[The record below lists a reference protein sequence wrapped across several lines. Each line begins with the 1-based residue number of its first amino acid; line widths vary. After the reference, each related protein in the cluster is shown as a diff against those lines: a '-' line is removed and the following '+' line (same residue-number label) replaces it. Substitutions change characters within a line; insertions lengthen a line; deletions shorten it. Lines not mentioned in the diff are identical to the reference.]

1 MKKKILMMLA
11 LLCAIVQGT
20 RAQNFDVWDGH
31 TTTRPSQTA
40 NGGYC
45 INSAAELAYI
55 RDHWD
60 EETGWHGT
68 NKDYHWCDTKY
79 TLTTNIDM
87 GNTSWVPMGEFK
99 DAIFYGE
106 GHTIRINIDGA
117 TDNYQGLFAKI
128 GSDATVQNL
137 RIIGNVKC
145 SDSRLVGGIAG
156 QNDGTIKNCW
166 VSADVSSDWKESSSS
181 YTAKVGGIAGENNGT
196 IEYCCMTG
204 NVTNNDAD
212 VGGIVGYNSGS
223 GKINHVTFYGTRSS
237 THSQDNEYVGDQDGT
252 LTNQHG
258 SDLQNN
264 GTLASYIASIA
275 DYYVNMY
282 KNAVQYPFSVSCRN
296 VGAGTIVANPEKTRA
311 TQTVTLTWTQDMTLE
326 EISVKTVDGNSIS
339 VSGNNTDGYSFSM
352 PARDVN
358 VTAVFNTTN
367 WDDEQKGTEDDPF
380 IIDKTNEWNEFVT
393 HVNNGN
399 SYSGKYIKLTADI
412 DVTTMAGVVSGNQ
425 QQKPFSGIFDG
436 GGHTITATI
445 SDIVD
450 NQGTA
455 LFKYIN
461 GATIKNLTV
470 AGSVNGGLHAAA
482 IVGFSKGTGNSIEN
496 CKATAT
502 VNGASHIG
510 GILGHGL
517 DSHIDITKCIF
528 SGKLIGGSVEK
539 GAIYGWGDTGGVA
552 TVNNCLYAMQDGQD
566 ETKLDVAQTHGGT
579 VTVTDTY
586 KSTTAG
592 SYGWIVDTSEPWF
605 IGLYAP
611 IAGIDGNTYYLRI
624 GSKNDN
630 GNYSTYAD
638 MTVKS
643 RIIVKGQ
650 ITLTLGEGTTL
661 NAKKGIEVSYDNIA
675 YLTINGPGAL
685 NIDDCEMYD
694 AGIGAVKVGTLT
706 INGGSITVKGGD
718 YAAGIGC
725 SYESYENGSSGGH
738 IIINGGVVT
747 AYGGSYS
754 SAIGGS
760 YEYNSA
766 GNIEIYGGQV
776 KAFGNGAFGIGPG
789 RAESSGTLKL
799 GWTNPDDF
807 VYINSTTYTNR
818 IASVTFV
825 EGKQFYLEH
834 TATIATATN
843 LYDYKLIPYTGT
855 LPSLAGSGTEN
866 NPYLIS
872 STDDWLLFGELI
884 NRDTD
889 YSGKFVK
896 LAKDISVTTWVGTRE
911 DRPFSGTFDG
921 GRHTLTVNIS
931 QTKRGDGVNQQGV
944 APFHFIKNATIKNLT
959 VDGDIT
965 SDTYH
970 TSGLVGFA
978 SGTNLIE
985 GCTVKAKLHVGQDYV
1000 GGIVGYG
1007 LTSTTTI
1014 KGCVFAGTIE
1024 GTILNIPGST
1034 SRYNVGGIWG
1044 WNDSGSTPILIN
1056 CLEYGT
1062 YNSVYSMHPIGLQG
1076 NAGTITNCYYLTP
1089 KKGNPDNACTV
1100 SGAAKAIAL
1109 DTAPDNLGDLVQD
1122 YGIVKAYANGL
1133 LYNGKYYV
1141 PFALSGSGT
1150 EVDPFIVSSTDD
1162 WNEFADY
1169 VNNGISLSGKF
1180 VKLTADINISTM
1192 AGASDA
1198 NSFQGT
1204 FDGDGHTLT
1213 FTKGTSAEPFAEDY
1227 CAPFRHVKN
1236 ATIKN
1241 LHVAGTIYTS
1251 AKKAAGFVGESHGAL
1266 TLTGCISS
1274 VNINSSIKGDG
1285 THGGLVSTLSGS
1297 GNDITIEGCVFDGS
1311 FATTNG
1317 TINCGGFIG
1326 WPVYNTPTIKNSL
1339 MIPASVGAGML
1350 ANTFTRVYSTNEPT
1364 IDNCYYVATTNLRT
1378 DQGTAAVATA
1388 TAPANLGNLV
1398 QNYGI
1403 VKAYANGILFDGK
1416 YYVAPASIS
1425 LANAADNST
1434 TISNA
1439 NGYVANVTLA
1449 ARTLYKDGAWNT
1461 ICLPFDVTIADSPLA
1476 GATARPLN
1484 SASITNEGTTLS
1496 LSFGDAVTTLK
1507 AGTPYIIKWTKADDY
1522 VDDDEH
1528 NIVNPV
1534 FNGVTIDATECNYD
1548 NAAEGDARVRFL
1560 GTYSSTTFTAAD
1572 NSILL
1577 LGGKNKLYYPAAGAG
1592 IGAQR
1597 AYFKIG
1603 EDGAAAPRLTGFS
1616 IDFGDDEATGI
1627 ISLSTDSKDSKDNAA
1642 WYSLDG
1648 RKLQGKPSRAGVYIN
1663 NGIKIVIK

>member
-1 MKKKILMMLA
+1 M
-11 LLCAIVQGT
+11 QGT
-20 RAQNFDVWDGH
+20 WAQNFDVWDGH
-31 TTTRPSQTA
+31 TTTRPSQYDKH
-40 NGGYC
+40 GGYC

-60 EETGWHGT
+60 EETGWHST
-68 NKDYHWCDTKY
+68 DKYYRWRDTYY

-87 GNTSWVPMGEFK
+87 GNTSWVPLGTFE
-99 DAIFYGE
+99 DVTFYGE

-117 TDNYQGLFAKI
+117 TNNYQGLFAKI
-128 GSDATVQNL
+128 GSDATVRDL
-137 RIIGNVKC
+137 HIIGNVKC

-166 VSADVSSDWKESSSS
+166 VSADVSSDWNESASA

-237 THSQDNEYVGDQDGT
+237 THSQYNEYVGDQDGT

-264 GTLASYIASIA
+264 GTLASYIASIT
-275 DYYVNMY
+275 DDEGMY
-282 KNAVQYPFSVSCRN
+282 KYAVQYPFSVSCRN

-311 TQTVTLTWTQDMTLE
+311 TQTVTLTWAQGMTLE

-339 VSGNNTDGYSFSM
+339 MSGNNTDGYSFSM
-352 PARDVN
+352 PAQDVN
-358 VTAVFNTTN
+358 VTAVFNTTD
-367 WDDEQKGTEDDPF
+367 WDDEQKGTEDNPY
-380 IIDKTNEWNEFVT
+380 IIDKINEWNDFVT

-412 DVTTMAGVVSGNQ
+412 GVTTMAGVVSGNQ
-425 QQKPFSGIFDG
+425 QEKPFSGIFDG

-445 SDIVD
+445 SDIVE

-517 DSHIDITKCIF
+517 DSHINITKCIF
-528 SGKLIGGSVEK
+528 SGKLNGGSVAK
-539 GAIYGWGDTGGVA
+539 GAIYGWGDNDGVA

-566 ETKLDVAQTHGGT
+566 ETKLDVAQTYGGT

-592 SYGWIVDTSEPWF
+592 SYGWIVDTVEPLV

-624 GSKNDN
+624 GSKSDN

-643 RIIVKGQ
+643 RIIVKGP

-661 NAKKGIEVSYDNIA
+661 NAKKGIEVSYDKSA

-685 NIDDCEMYD
+685 NIDDCETYD
-694 AGIGAVKVGTLT
+694 AGIGAVKVGTLI
-706 INGGSITVKGGD
+706 INGGSITVKGGE

-725 SYESYENGSSGGH
+725 SYDRSSSGGH
-738 IIINGGVVT
+738 IMINGGVVT
-747 AYGGSYS
+747 AYSGSFS
-754 SAIGGS
+754 SGIGGS
-760 YEYNSA
+760 ASSECNSA
-766 GNIEIYGGQV
+766 GNIEICGGQV
-776 KAFGNGAFGIGPG
+776 KAFANGVFGIGPG
-789 RAESSGTLKL
+789 CAESSGTLKL

-807 VYINSTTYTNR
+807 VYINSGNTYTNR
-818 IASVTFV
+818 MASVTFV

-889 YSGKFVK
+889 YSGEFVK
-896 LAKDISVTTWVGTRE
+896 LEKDISVTTWAGTRE

-931 QTKRGDGVNQQGV
+931 QRQRGTGVNQQGV

-965 SDTYH
+965 SNTCH

-1000 GGIVGYG
+1000 GGIVGHG

-1014 KGCVFAGTIE
+1014 KGCVFAGTVE
-1024 GTILNIPGST
+1024 GIILSTPGT
-1034 SRYNVGGIWG
+1034 NSRLNVGGIWG

-1062 YNSVYSMHPIGLQG
+1062 YNHVFSMHPIGLQG
-1076 NAGTITNCYYLTP
+1076 NAGTITNCYYVTP
-1089 KKGNPDNACTV
+1089 QKGAPQNACTV
-1100 SGAAKAIAL
+1100 SGAK
-1109 DTAPDNLGDLVQD
+1109 Q
-1122 YGIVKAYANGL
+1122 AY
-1133 LYNGKYYV
+1133 V
-1141 PFALSGSGT
+1141 
-1150 EVDPFIVSSTDD
+1150 
-1162 WNEFADY
+1162 
-1169 VNNGISLSGKF
+1169 
-1180 VKLTADINISTM
+1180 
-1192 AGASDA
+1192 
-1198 NSFQGT
+1198 
-1204 FDGDGHTLT
+1204 
-1213 FTKGTSAEPFAEDY
+1213 FT
-1227 CAPFRHVKN
+1227 
-1236 ATIKN
+1236 
-1241 LHVAGTIYTS
+1241 
-1251 AKKAAGFVGESHGAL
+1251 
-1266 TLTGCISS
+1266 
-1274 VNINSSIKGDG
+1274 
-1285 THGGLVSTLSGS
+1285 
-1297 GNDITIEGCVFDGS
+1297 
-1311 FATTNG
+1311 
-1317 TINCGGFIG
+1317 
-1326 WPVYNTPTIKNSL
+1326 
-1339 MIPASVGAGML
+1339 
-1350 ANTFTRVYSTNEPT
+1350 
-1364 IDNCYYVATTNLRT
+1364 
-1378 DQGTAAVATA
+1378 
-1388 TAPANLGNLV
+1388 TAPANLGELV
-1398 QNYGI
+1398 KDYGTI
-1403 VKAYANGILFDGK
+1403 KVYQNGIFYNGT
-1416 YYVAPASIS
+1416 YYMAPASIS
-1425 LANAADNST
+1425 LANNADNST
-1434 TISNA
+1434 TINDA
-1439 NGYVANVTLA
+1439 NGYFADVTLSG
-1449 ARTLYKDGAWNT
+1449 RTLYKDGAWNT
-1461 ICLPFDVTIADSPLA
+1461 ICLPFSVTIAGSPLA
-1476 GATARPLN
+1476 GATARPLT

-1496 LSFGDAVTTLK
+1496 LSFGDEVTTLV
-1507 AGTPYIIKWTKADDY
+1507 AGTPYIIKWASGD
-1522 VDDDEH
+1522 
-1528 NIVNPV
+1528 NIVSPV
-1534 FNGVTIDATECNYD
+1534 FSGVTIDSDMHPYD
-1548 NAAEGDARVRFL
+1548 TAEESVTTDERVRFV
-1560 GTYSSTTFTAAD
+1560 GTYKSTAFNAD
-1572 NSILL
+1572 DKSILL
-1577 LGGKNKLYYPAAGAG
+1577 MGSENTLYYPTAGAG

-1603 EDGAAAPRLTGFS
+1603 SEGALLARRLTAFNIG
-1616 IDFGDDEATGI
+1616 FGDDEATGI
-1627 ISLSTDSKDSKDNAA
+1627 ISLTPDPSPKGEGSDY
-1642 WYSLDG
+1642 WYTLDG
-1648 RKLQGKPSRAGVYIN
+1648 RRLNGKPSRAGVYIN
-1663 NGIKIVIK
+1663 NGIKVVIK

>member
-1 MKKKILMMLA
+1 MRKQYLFMFA
-11 LLCAIVQGT
+11 LLCAIVQGAW
-20 RAQNFDVWDGH
+20 AQDFDVWDGH
-31 TTTRPSQTA
+31 TTTRPTQIA
-40 NGGYC
+40 GHGGYY

-55 RDHWD
+55 RDHW
-60 EETGWHGT
+60 EEKTGWSSWDTG
-68 NKDYHWCDTKY
+68 KEYRWCDTKY
-79 TLTTNIDM
+79 SLTTNIDM
-87 GNTSWVPMGEFK
+87 GNTSWVPLGKFE
-99 DAIFYGE
+99 DATFYGE
-106 GHTIRINIDGA
+106 RYTIRINIDGA
-117 TDNYQGLFAKI
+117 TDNYQGLFAEI
-128 GSDATVQNL
+128 GSGATVQNL

-145 SDSRLVGGIAG
+145 SRSRLVGGIAG

-166 VSADVSSDWKESSSS
+166 VSADVSSDWNESASS

-264 GTLASYIASIA
+264 GTLDSYIASIT
-275 DYYVNMY
+275 DYYLDMY
-282 KNAVQYPFSVSCRN
+282 RYAVQNPFSVSCRN

-311 TQTVTLTWTQDMTLE
+311 TQTVTLTWAQDMTLE

-358 VTAVFNTTN
+358 VTAVFNTTD
-367 WDDEQKGTEDDPF
+367 WDDEQKGTETDPY
-380 IIDKTNEWNEFVT
+380 IIDKTNEWNEFVN

-425 QQKPFSGIFDG
+425 QQEPFSGIFDG
-436 GGHTITATI
+436 GGHTITVTI

-470 AGSVNGGLHAAA
+470 AGSVTGGLHAAA

-517 DSHIDITKCIF
+517 DSRIDITKCIF
-528 SGKLIGGSVEK
+528 SGKLNGGSVEK
-539 GAIYGWGDTGGVA
+539 GAIYGWGDTDGVA
-552 TVNNCLYAMQDGQD
+552 TVNNCLYTMQDGQD
-566 ETKLDVAQTHGGT
+566 ETNLDVAQTHGGT

-592 SYGWIVDTSEPWF
+592 SYGWIVDTVEPLL

-624 GSKNDN
+624 GSKSDN

-638 MTVKS
+638 MTIKS
-643 RIIVKGQ
+643 RIIVKGP

-661 NAKKGIEVSYDNIA
+661 NAKKGIEVSYDKIA

-685 NIDDCEMYD
+685 NIDDCKNYD
-694 AGIGAVKVGTLT
+694 AGIGAVKVGTLI

-718 YAAGIGC
+718 CAAGIGC
-725 SYESYENGSSGGH
+725 SYGSSSSGGH
-738 IIINGGVVT
+738 IIINGGMVT
-747 AYGGSYS
+747 ANGGSS
-754 SAIGGS
+754 SSGIGGS
-760 YEYNSA
+760 YECNSA

-789 RAESSGTLKL
+789 KSGPSGTLKL

-807 VYINSTTYTNR
+807 VYIKSANTNSM
-818 IASVTFV
+818 ASVTFV

-889 YSGKFVK
+889 YSGEFVK
-896 LAKDISVTTWVGTRE
+896 LAENISVTTWVGTRE

-931 QTKRGDGVNQQGV
+931 QRQRGDGVNLQGV

-985 GCTVKAKLHVGQDYV
+985 GCTVKAKLHVGQNYV
-1000 GGIVGYG
+1000 GGIVGHG

-1024 GTILNIPGST
+1024 GTVIEAPGT
-1034 SRYNVGGIWG
+1034 YLRYNVGGIWG
-1044 WNDSGSTPILIN
+1044 WSDSGTPTLEN
-1056 CLEYGT
+1056 CLEAGT
-1062 YNSVYSMHPIGLQG
+1062 YNNVYSMHPIGLQG
-1076 NAGTITNCYYLTP
+1076 NAGTITNCYYLKP
-1089 KKGNPDNACTV
+1089 QDGNPTNACTV
-1100 SGAAKAIAL
+1100 SGAK
-1109 DTAPDNLGDLVQD
+1109 Q
-1122 YGIVKAYANGL
+1122 AYA
-1133 LYNGKYYV
+1133 
-1141 PFALSGSGT
+1141 
-1150 EVDPFIVSSTDD
+1150 
-1162 WNEFADY
+1162 
-1169 VNNGISLSGKF
+1169 
-1180 VKLTADINISTM
+1180 
-1192 AGASDA
+1192 
-1198 NSFQGT
+1198 
-1204 FDGDGHTLT
+1204 
-1213 FTKGTSAEPFAEDY
+1213 FT
-1227 CAPFRHVKN
+1227 
-1236 ATIKN
+1236 
-1241 LHVAGTIYTS
+1241 
-1251 AKKAAGFVGESHGAL
+1251 
-1266 TLTGCISS
+1266 
-1274 VNINSSIKGDG
+1274 
-1285 THGGLVSTLSGS
+1285 
-1297 GNDITIEGCVFDGS
+1297 
-1311 FATTNG
+1311 
-1317 TINCGGFIG
+1317 
-1326 WPVYNTPTIKNSL
+1326 
-1339 MIPASVGAGML
+1339 
-1350 ANTFTRVYSTNEPT
+1350 
-1364 IDNCYYVATTNLRT
+1364 
-1378 DQGTAAVATA
+1378 
-1388 TAPANLGNLV
+1388 TAPANLGELE
-1398 QNYGI
+1398 QDYGTI
-1403 VKAYANGILFDGK
+1403 KVYPHGILYNGT
-1416 YYVAPASIS
+1416 YYMAFVTIS
-1425 LANAADNST
+1425 LADNSDNST

-1439 NGYVANVTLA
+1439 DGYLADVTLSG
-1449 ARTLYKDGAWNT
+1449 RTLYKDGRWNT
-1461 ICLPFDVTIADSPLA
+1461 LCLPFDVVLDGSPLE
-1476 GATARPLN
+1476 GATARPLT
-1484 SASITNEGTTLS
+1484 SANITGVTLNLNFS
-1496 LSFGDAVTTLK
+1496 EPVDRLK
-1507 AGTPYIIKWTKADDY
+1507 TGTPYIIKWTKGDD
-1522 VDDDEH
+1522 

-1534 FNGVTIDATECNYD
+1534 FSGVVIDATDRSYD
-1548 NAAEGDARVRFL
+1548 NGESGDAHVRFL
-1560 GTYSSTTFTAAD
+1560 GTYKSVDFSSVD

-1577 LGGKNKLYYPAAGAG
+1577 LGGSNMLYNPSAGAS

-1597 AYFKIG
+1597 AYFKLG
-1603 EDGAAAPRLTGFS
+1603 DSSVPTSEQRVAAFS
-1616 IDFGDDEATGI
+1616 ISIGGETTSINEELRMKNEESDG
-1627 ISLSTDSKDSKDNAA
+1627 A

-1648 RKLQGKPSRAGVYIN
+1648 RKLQGKPTQRGVYIN
-1663 NGIKIVIK
+1663 NGHKVVIK

>member
-1 MKKKILMMLA
+1 MRKKKILMMLV

-40 NGGYC
+40 GHGGYN

-55 RDHWD
+55 RDHWN

-79 TLTTNIDM
+79 SLTTNIDM
-87 GNTSWVPMGEFK
+87 GNTSWVPLGKFK

-117 TDNYQGLFAKI
+117 TNNYQGLFAEI

-145 SDSRLVGGIAG
+145 SRSRLVGGIAG

-166 VSADVSSDWKESSSS
+166 VSADVSSDWNESASS

-196 IEYCCMTG
+196 IEYCCVTG

-212 VGGIVGYNSGS
+212 VGGIVGYNSSS

-275 DYYVNMY
+275 DYYYGDMY

-725 SYESYENGSSGGH
+725 SYENGSSGGH

-931 QTKRGDGVNQQGV
+931 QTKREDGVNQQGV

-1000 GGIVGYG
+1000 GGIVGHG

-1100 SGAAKAIAL
+1100 SGAAKAIVL

-1150 EVDPFIVSSTDD
+1150 EDNPFIISNTAD
-1162 WNEFADY
+1162 WNDFANF
-1169 VNNGISLSGKF
+1169 VNAKYTFSGQF
-1180 VKLTADINISTM
+1180 VKLSGNINVETTV
-1192 AGASDA
+1192 GVD
-1198 NSFQGT
+1198 NGKSFQGT
-1204 FDGDGHTLT
+1204 FDGDGNTLT
-1213 FTKGTSAEPFAEDY
+1213 FNKGTEESPFAEDY

-1236 ATIKN
+1236 AVIKN
-1241 LHVAGTIYTS
+1241 LHVDGTIYTS

-1326 WPVYNTPTIKNSL
+1326 WPVYNTPVIKNSL

-1350 ANTFTRVYSTNEPT
+1350 ANTFTRVYSTYEPT

-1388 TAPANLGNLV
+1388 TAPANRGNLV
-1398 QNYGI
+1398 KNYGI
-1403 VKAYANGILFDGK
+1403 VKAYANGILVGGT

-1439 NGYVANVTLA
+1439 NGYMANVTLSG
-1449 ARTLYKDGAWNT
+1449 RTLYKDGKWNT
-1461 ICLPFDVTIADSPLA
+1461 LCLPFSVTLSGSPLN
-1476 GATARPLN
+1476 GAVARPLT
-1484 SASITNEGTTLS
+1484 SASISGSTLT
-1496 LSFGDAVTTLK
+1496 LTFGDAVTTLK
-1507 AGTPYIIKWTKADDY
+1507 AGTPYIIKWIADANY

-1528 NIVNPV
+1528 NIVSPV
-1534 FNGVTIDATECNYD
+1534 FSGVTIDATERNYD
-1548 NAAEGDARVRFL
+1548 NAAEGDERVRFL
-1560 GTYSSTTFTAAD
+1560 GTYKSTTFTAAD

-1577 LGGKNKLYYPAAGAG
+1577 LGGENKLYYPATGAG

-1603 EDGAAAPRLTGFS
+1603 DGAQPARSLTSFS
-1616 IDFGDDEATGI
+1616 IDFGEGDNATGI
-1627 ISLSTDSKDSKDNAA
+1627 INVSAETRNIADG

-1648 RKLQGKPSRAGVYIN
+1648 RKLDGQPTQNGIYIN
-1663 NGIKIVIK
+1663 NGKKVVIK